1 MTAPVLRNAPCICG
15 SGRRF
20 KHCCG
25 RDAGGTG
32 DASVP
37 AYPGWDAFAVD
48 EKAALWA
55 TMQEALAAQKMAQLD
70 TARVLYEEVIARAP
84 LTFDAVHMLGVV
96 LMQQGD
102 LDAAE
107 AMLMRA
113 LELMPGLR
121 TIGHNLEL
129 LRHRKRDHEGLYS
142 ASIIMAVDA
151 LRLLQAARRLEIP
164 HPATGLL
171 PGATRGG
178 ETALHIVVPGDV
190 LNAGAN
196 GAGDALA
203 SSGSHP
209 GARLWT
215 DPKDGVPMAALA
227 GATTIDLA
235 GDAVPRGGTLVVFG
249 LNARSLTWLPG
260 SPSRSIRSSS
270 HWTPTTRRSTST
282 SSTAFPQ
289 RRLRAYGSSHAAWRS
304 SPTSDCPAR
313 STRFS
318 APRLPGATAP
328 VRVSVHA
335 SGSSYRRCATAR
347 MPSAGRCSSG
357 CAPVAPSCACSIRVR
372 ASRHVADDE
381 EHLVSLVSDWTNWW
395 DDLDLL
401 FYWGAEGRMRQ
412 YDRLVFEALD
422 TGMRVVADGFG
433 DYGSRVAE
441 VPECAQFFDPE
452 QARAASSGCC
462 TWRKWTSPEPRHP
475 DDRPADER
483 SFRLRRPM
491 FWWLGRRRM
500 PPRRRAAR
508 CLRGT
513 GATSGACGV
522 RIRRALGS

>member
-1 MTAPVLRNAPCICG
+1 
-15 SGRRF
+15 
-20 KHCCG
+20 
-25 RDAGGTG
+25 
-32 DASVP
+32 
-37 AYPGWDAFAVD
+37 
-48 EKAALWA
+48 
-55 TMQEALAAQKMAQLD
+55 MQEALGAQKMAQLD
-70 TARVLYEEVIARAP
+70 TARALYEEVIARAP

-121 TIGHNLEL
+121 SIGHNLEL

-196 GAGDALA
+196 RAGVALA
-203 SSGSHP
+203 SSGSRP
-209 GARLWT
+209 GACLWT

-227 GATTIDLA
+227 GATMVDLA

-260 SPSRSIRSSS
+260 VALSFDSLVVALDAHDPPIYVDFFDRLPPAALARIR
-270 HWTPTTRRSTST
+270 
-282 SSTAFPQ
+282 
-289 RRLRAYGSSHAAWRS
+289 LV
-304 SPTSDCPAR
+304 AR
-313 STRFS
+313 SVEIL
-318 APRLPGATAP
+318 ADLGLPGAVDPLFGAP
-328 VRVSVHA
+328 IA
-335 SGSSYRRCATAR
+335 RRDGTGPRLRPRIGVFIPPLRDRQDAERWSMLEWLRTRGAFLR
-347 MPSAGRCSSG
+347 LLYPG
-357 CAPVAPSCACSIRVR
+357 PLP
-372 ASRHVADDE
+372 SRHVADDE

-452 QARAASSGCC
+452 QARAAF
-462 TWRKWTSPEPRHP
+462 
-475 DDRPADER
+475 ER
-483 SFRLRRPM
+483 VLYVAQM
-491 FWWLGRRRM
+491 D
-500 PPRRRAAR
+500 AAR
-508 CLRGT
+508 TAASR
-513 GATSGACGV
+513 
-522 RIRRALGS
+522 